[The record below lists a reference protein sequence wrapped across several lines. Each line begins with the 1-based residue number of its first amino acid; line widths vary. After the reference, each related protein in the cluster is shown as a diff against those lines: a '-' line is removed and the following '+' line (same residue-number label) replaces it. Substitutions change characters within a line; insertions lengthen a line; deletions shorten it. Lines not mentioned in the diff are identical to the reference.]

1 VEHAFVA
8 WLRPPADNVTVLVG
22 GAGRCGPAT
31 VNKHLAALFSFYD
44 WQALNGVVLAQSLVA
59 WRRVNRGGY
68 RPFLQHVTGG
78 RPVATRPLRVR
89 QSRRLPRTLTE
100 EQLLT
105 LVEACE
111 HLRDRFLLLLMAETA
126 MRSGQALGLRHADFV
141 SHRRELRIVPRR
153 DNANGARAKTFEEH
167 LLPGPVSRML
177 RRRFQRRNDQRLNL
191 FNGELGGRAD
201 RGSST
206 RPSNRDSTNRD
217 RHFPDRW
224 HRNPGAPRLAAGRT
238 ASARRP
244 GHELD
249 RSRRVSKPSV
259 VWCPIGHVRQPEGL
273 SLVRARSNLRRV
285 VVRCWR
291 ACPACYGPPA
301 ASRPASARAHAS
313 GGHVSVSAE
322 KDGNSPVSHRVR
334 GAENLRPGRAARPAP
349 SPTTHGGPATVLD
362 LQRVAGNK
370 AVAALLDRS
379 AHPPD
384 AAVVRAD
391 PLAVQKAPPT
401 NAALQDQINA
411 LELRT
416 KALEGR
422 QKATTQDLLWRG
434 QFGDKMSSWKQA
446 ILRITGGLDAAQV
459 GFTTAQAKQAEF
471 DALVKQLPLAAVT
484 VGFAAGFEPLL
495 SSQLMAS
502 KIGATADEIAVEVKR
517 VGAIVEKVE
526 NPAVAAV
533 STVPN
538 IVGAL
543 PKTSTQPPSAPV
555 APGSTAVGYLAANLG
570 QVESH
575 SQAIEQA
582 FTLRATSLAALSDK
596 DAAGIN
602 TAPQEAICKGLF
614 ESWTRLRWGSKR

>member
-1 VEHAFVA
+1 
-8 WLRPPADNVTVLVG
+8 
-22 GAGRCGPAT
+22 
-31 VNKHLAALFSFYD
+31 
-44 WQALNGVVLAQSLVA
+44 
-59 WRRVNRGGY
+59 
-68 RPFLQHVTGG
+68 
-78 RPVATRPLRVR
+78 
-89 QSRRLPRTLTE
+89 
-100 EQLLT
+100 
-105 LVEACE
+105 
-111 HLRDRFLLLLMAETA
+111 
-126 MRSGQALGLRHADFV
+126 
-141 SHRRELRIVPRR
+141 
-153 DNANGARAKTFEEH
+153 
-167 LLPGPVSRML
+167 
-177 RRRFQRRNDQRLNL
+177 
-191 FNGELGGRAD
+191 
-201 RGSST
+201 
-206 RPSNRDSTNRD
+206 
-217 RHFPDRW
+217 
-224 HRNPGAPRLAAGRT
+224 
-238 ASARRP
+238 
-244 GHELD
+244 
-249 RSRRVSKPSV
+249 
-259 VWCPIGHVRQPEGL
+259 
-273 SLVRARSNLRRV
+273 
-285 VVRCWR
+285 
-291 ACPACYGPPA
+291 
-301 ASRPASARAHAS
+301 
-313 GGHVSVSAE
+313 VSVSAE

-401 NAALQDQINA
+401 NAALQDQIHA

-471 DALVKQLPLAAVT
+471 DALVKQLLLAAVT

-555 APGSTAVGYLAANLG
+555 APGSTAVGYLAENLG

-614 ESWTRLRWGSKR
+614 DKLDKASLGVEAMKGAPEVAKLLECHIWAAWVPKNASYGPPNKAGQQFPHIDGFGSHIEDRFNQLGIADQAKVTLSGHWYWFNSGKWVEGLLSWAKTYAEPLKK